1 MSLIISVT
9 TPVGMVMAADSR
21 QSYRNQKG
29 MARIG
34 SDNATKL
41 FMINKRVAVGIAGLA
56 FLDDNGTQ
64 RNVGDFLLEMSHADD
79 IDTLSVTDIS
89 KRINDKYNSIYK
101 WREQIAIGKLNLEN
115 EIKQKGIK
123 VVSEID
129 EKTRWIINLDNN
141 GKQETAI
148 IAAEPINFIIA
159 GYNKDGSYETDM
171 VYIPGDI
178 QKKRDSKVK
187 GLESG
192 AAWIGQTDV
201 VTRIV
206 LGYDPRIQNLKYVND
221 AIKTLGM
228 DQYVQSMHNLEYVI
242 NWGTMT
248 LQDAIDL
255 SSLLIKTTSAIQRFS
270 DGIAAEPGDMPGV
283 GGNIDILVIQKNEG
297 ISWISKKELKLS
309 E

>member
-1 MSLIISVT
+1 MSLIINVT
-9 TPVGMVMAADSR
+9 TPVGIVMAADSR

-34 SDNATKL
+34 SDNVTKL
-41 FMINKRVAVGIAGLA
+41 FMINKRVAAGIAGLA

-79 IDTLSVTDIS
+79 VETLSVMDIS
-89 KRINDKYNSIYK
+89 KRINDKYNSK
-101 WREQIAIGKLNLEN
+101 WRDQLALAKLNLEK
-115 EIKQKGIK
+115 EVKQKGIK
-123 VVSEID
+123 VLSEIY
-129 EKTRWIINLDNN
+129 ENNRWIINLDNN

-148 IAAEPINFIIA
+148 VGVEPINFIIA
-159 GYNKDGSYETDM
+159 GYNIDGSYETNI
-171 VYIPGDI
+171 VYIPGDV
-178 QKKRDSKVK
+178 QKKRDSKIK
-187 GLESG
+187 GMESG
-192 AAWIGQTDV
+192 ATWIGQTDV

-206 LGYDPRIQNLKYVND
+206 LGYDPRIQNIKYVSD
-221 AIKTLGM
+221 AIKTIGI
-228 DQYVQSMHNLEYVI
+228 DQYIQSMHNLEYVI

-248 LQDAIDL
+248 LQDAVDL

-297 ISWISKKELKLS
+297 ISWISKKELKVR